1 MLPPF
6 AAYEFPYPK
15 SCHVYRNGSQ
25 TIPSGAWT
33 VIQLNVVSWDTY
45 GLYTGGSSEYI
56 TIPEGGLYFI
66 VARIQSD
73 TTITSPL
80 GIAVSCNGIRDN
92 QLIVQQNT
100 YTVTS
105 VMIQYMQ
112 MLNMGDKLDLSIV
125 WTGTG
130 TITVGTTWPY
140 CFMQVLKLPYVTK
153 GY

>member
-1 MLPPF
+1 M
-6 AAYEFPYPK
+6 
-15 SCHVYRNGSQ
+15 
-25 TIPSGAWT
+25 
-33 VIQLNVVSWDTY
+33 
-45 GLYTGGSSEYI
+45 YTGGTSQYI
-56 TIPEGGLYFI
+56 TIPEDGLYFI

-73 TTITSPL
+73 ATINSSL
-80 GIAVSCNGIRDN
+80 GIAVSRNGTRDI
-92 QLIVQQNT
+92 QSIVQQNT

-105 VMIQYMQ
+105 AMIQYMQ
-112 MLNMGDKLDLSIV
+112 MLNKDEKLDLSIV